1 MHQPADTSYAIYS
14 CEGFAR
20 EILPSLRRQ
29 MGGKADVVFVEDD
42 SNKVGAVLH
51 GCEVISFEE
60 LCRPVHRDRI
70 VSVAVADPSIRK
82 KLVNRCKREGRQFA
96 TIQDTS
102 HIQFENISIGEG
114 AILCAN
120 TVLTGDVKIGCH
132 FHCNIYSYVAHDC
145 RIGDFVTFAPR
156 VCCNGRVV
164 IDDNAYIGT
173 GAVLKQGSHSK
184 PLRIGKGAIIGMGA
198 IVLNDV
204 EDGEVVVGN
213 PARVIRGSL

>member
-1 MHQPADTSYAIYS
+1 MPS
-14 CEGFAR
+14 
-20 EILPSLRRQ
+20 EIACSKNSFNRSFFGR
-29 MGGKADVVFVEDD
+29 
-42 SNKVGAVLH
+42 
-51 GCEVISFEE
+51 VISISFSSFSKG
-60 LCRPVHRDRI
+60 LSAATVCDR
-70 VSVAVADPSIRK
+70 
-82 KLVNRCKREGRQFA
+82 LRQFA

-120 TVLTGDVKIGCH
+120 TVLTGDIKIGCH

-145 RIGDFVTFAPR
+145 RIGDFVTCAPR
-156 VCCNGRVV
+156 VCCNGRIV